1 VTSFLPYEIR
11 EAIIQACGKAFW
23 YKDPLKAFLLGAG
36 VPAHLYDKYDDLA
49 KFKIARY
56 ILSDLD
62 AMGHEGH
69 LIQRRMITEFCNLR
83 GIPDPAVDNKDA
95 ATQALRHLKELAL
108 AQRIV
113 AEEQRSAT
121 EQRTQE
127 ARLKQA
133 ALAARAHKVEE
144 LKKHFYEMAGP
155 SYDPQRRGY
164 GLEDLLA
171 ELFQLHDIT
180 YRPPYRTK
188 TEQIDG
194 HFQYKGFDYLVEA
207 RWRKDQPAESDLS
220 AFKHKVD
227 KKITSTRGLF
237 ASIVGFRP
245 EVVFEF
251 TKGTSSNLVLM
262 DGSDIIL
269 ILEGQVSLID
279 ALDTKIDKAAQEGII
294 FWYLM
299 RVRTPTKMMGMN
311 SA

>member
-1 VTSFLPYEIR
+1 MWQVVLLQRSAE
-11 EAIIQACGKAFW
+11 G
-23 YKDPLKAFLLGAG
+23 FLLGAG
-36 VPAHLYDKYDDLA
+36 VPAHLYDKYDADP

-56 ILSDLD
+56 VLSDLD
-62 AMGHEGH
+62 AMGEEGH
-69 LIQRRMITEFCNLR
+69 IIQRRVITEFCNLR
-83 GIPDPAVDNKDA
+83 TIPDPGVDNKDA
-95 ATQALRHLKELAL
+95 AAQALRHLKELAL

-113 AEEQRSAT
+113 AEEQRSVAD
-121 EQRTQE
+121 QRTQE

-133 ALAARAHKVEE
+133 ALAARAQKVEE
-144 LKKHFYEMAGP
+144 LKKRFYEMAAP
-155 SYDPQRRGY
+155 LYDPQRRGY

-171 ELFQLHDIT
+171 ELFQLHDIN

-194 HFQYKGFDYLVEA
+194 HFQYNGFDYLVEA

-245 EVVFEF
+245 DVVFEF
-251 TKGTSSNLVLM
+251 TKGTSSNLILM

-269 ILEGQVSLID
+269 ILEGQISLID
-279 ALDTKIDKAAQEGII
+279 ALDIKIYKAAQEGII
-294 FWYLM
+294 YYPL
-299 RVRTPTKMMGMN
+299 RE
-311 SA
+311 A